1 MCIVFTLC
9 FNIFPW
15 KQSRDFMWSF
25 CIYCILHAKFPIP
38 EITTPY
44 AAMHQFPEK
53 LNCLAIVQEFITPPL
68 TVSRIKMTGCPLRR
82 YPRDLVSPDRGG
94 RQLRILPRH
103 PQSPWPG
110 EQSTL
115 PVIYLYLGEVMNA
128 TETFP
133 AAGRVGDPVGGDGV
147 LLALVPGV
155 CPPASLQVTRQLPVP
170 TASLHI

>member
-15 KQSRDFMWSF
+15 KESRDFMWSF

-68 TVSRIKMTGCPLRR
+68 TVSCIKMTGCPLCR

-103 PQSPWPG
+103 PQSPGPG

-115 PVIYLYLGEVMNA
+115 PVIYLYLGEVMQLKHSQ
-128 TETFP
+128 
-133 AAGRVGDPVGGDGV
+133 
-147 LLALVPGV
+147 LLDELAILWVVMACYWLWYPEFAL
-155 CPPASLQVTRQLPVP
+155 PPPYR
-170 TASLHI
+170 